1 MMYDQVLSKPGGGD
15 LQDRVENYFLAWSNS
30 ERRDLE
36 ALGMLDS
43 PGGTDALFGI
53 YPAAMTDEQLDAAL
67 ALMQRR
73 QASWGNAEAKRR
85 CEIELLEAEKSA
97 SDNWDRRSRRR
108 VWGYVRLS
116 KEAFDRALEIDEG
129 SEDAALETSFAQLG
143 EEALDSIEPGDRF
156 RRVVEHETGMAFKP
170 TPHLGCLWLP

>member
-1 MMYDQVLSKPGGGD
+1 MHEPNIRGNAAGQAFKPGVLTGRYQPRILDEIDDGWIGVIDRTRFGIHPSGD
-15 LQDRVENYFLAWSNS
+15 LLDRVENYFLAWSNS

-67 ALMQRR
+67 ALMERR

-97 SDNWDRRSRRR
+97 SDH
-108 VWGYVRLS
+108 G
-116 KEAFDRALEIDEG
+116 A
-129 SEDAALETSFAQLG
+129 DAGL
-143 EEALDSIEPGDRF
+143 R
-156 RRVVEHETGMAFKP
+156 
-170 TPHLGCLWLP
+170 TPAATLLT